1 MGPIRT
7 VSVHGHTGIL
17 RDVAVLDLAE
27 ALELL
32 FLYFPGR
39 TLGQPFGSKLSAKG
53 ANMFSRLITCTID
66 PAKVNDFRNALNN
79 QFLPRIQALPGFM
92 DNIESLDPATGQF
105 SCMTLWKTK
114 SDVEN
119 YDNGLFKEV
128 AAGLTPLMQGNP
140 AVQTLPVENSSMH
153 HVKAGSAAA

>member
-1 MGPIRT
+1 
-7 VSVHGHTGIL
+7 
-17 RDVAVLDLAE
+17 
-27 ALELL
+27 
-32 FLYFPGR
+32 
-39 TLGQPFGSKLSAKG
+39 
-53 ANMFSRLITCTID
+53 MFSRLTTCTIN

-119 YDNGLFKEV
+119 YENGLFKEV
-128 AAGLTPLMQGNP
+128 ATGLTPLMQGNP

-153 HVKAGSAAA
+153 HVKAGNAAA